1 VRTITEEEI
10 EAERT
15 AKGGWIRETL
25 AEWGVP
31 WPPPSGWKRTILEQ
45 GIPYRGALAIL
56 GRGVERKFGRIYEVR
71 ERKQGPTHM
80 TQCSHCGGPIVQ
92 VTERDGRKVPSC
104 HACGRRVGN
113 AND

>member
-1 VRTITEEEI
+1 MRTITEEEI

-31 WPPPSGWKRTILEQ
+31 WPPPSGWKKAILTH
-45 GIPYRGALAIL
+45 GIPYQEEPATFP
-56 GRGVERKFGRIYEVR
+56 GRTVERRFSRIHEDR
-71 ERKQGPTHM
+71 QKKKGPTDM
-80 TQCSHCGGPIVQ
+80 TQCSRCGGPIVQ

-104 HACGRRVGN
+104 HACGRRVSV
-113 AND
+113 